1 MKVSLE
7 DLKRIVLEEAVA
19 LSEAGHSSSAGDFD
33 SPAKLKKL
41 RKLALASIET
51 LPIDHPDLERH
62 VNDLMMRLQNA
73 STEEQLQGVHKA
85 ADAWH
90 RRAAELMGWIHGGKY
105 EQSSEMTESNK
116 DGSRRKSLK
125 DVLDHIR
132 TEDVVHATTD
142 AWAGGGD
149 KADNLVAP
157 VDQLKRQTGI
167 SVSEE
172 PEFMDVSNED
182 ASGGDYPALPIAD
195 EIKEGV
201 QSLSTMGRYS
211 PEDQLAD
218 WKPFSPMASL
228 AEDDSSFDLA
238 DQTVDDIVAALEA
251 RAREAGAEQAEQ
263 AVRNWAFGEV
273 ENVALDAFLASYPT
287 TYARN
292 DLQGYWLEGEAM
304 VTGGEESPGE
314 ELILGATETEEVAV
328 SESVDPRWLEMAG
341 IIND

>member
-7 DLKRIVLEEAVA
+7 NLKRIVLEEAVA
-19 LSEAGHSSSAGDFD
+19 LSEADHSSSAGDFD

-41 RKLALASIET
+41 RKLALTSIES

-73 STEEQLQGVHKA
+73 STEEQLHGVHKA
-85 ADAWH
+85 AVAWH
-90 RRAAELMGWIHGGKY
+90 RRAAELMGWIHRGEY
-105 EQSSEMTESNK
+105 QQSPEMTESNK
-116 DGSRRKSLK
+116 DGTRRKSLK
-125 DVLDHIR
+125 DILDHIR
-132 TEDVVHATTD
+132 TEDVIHTTTH

-167 SVSEE
+167 SVPEE
-172 PEFMDVSNED
+172 PEFMDVSDED

-218 WKPFSPMASL
+218 WKPFSPMTSL
-228 AEDDSSFDLA
+228 AERDSAFDPA
-238 DQTVDDIVAALEA
+238 DQTVDDIVSALEA
-251 RAREAGAEQAEQ
+251 RAREEGAEEPER
-263 AVRNWAFGEV
+263 AVENWARGEV
-273 ENVALDAFLASYPT
+273 EDIALDAFLASYPT

-292 DLQGYWLEGEAM
+292 DLQGYWLEGEVAT
-304 VTGGEESPGE
+304 VGGEQPPVGE
-314 ELILGATETEEVAV
+314 ELILGTTEEVAV
-328 SESVDPRWLEMAG
+328 SESIDPRWLEMAG
-341 IIND
+341 ILNG